1 MAFASADKLIRL
13 LLQLSDRQPVG
24 ALDGLDLAAFT
35 PPVVD
40 RLLETGI
47 LVEGAPLR
55 EADGRVVQIIGD
67 VAVAFSIDGLALT
80 ECVQREAL
88 RRYEINVLA
97 LCGTIR
103 RASGLKGAPVERLSH
118 RLFYLGNHE
127 DGRRQ
132 RPVYLARLL
141 RADNVLNT
149 AFALRGRTNL
159 SEIVILTPTLRP
171 LSPGLTRQLTDAGA
185 AVLVIADALEPASK
199 EPFALSVPIA
209 RLYTA
214 SDPTAARLVVDVLG
228 HTVSFDGRPVN
239 LAVREF
245 NLLLTLANEAA
256 NDGGVVG
263 YDTLYTAMQGAPTAA
278 AELANDEQI
287 AKSASVLRTVL
298 ADAARL
304 AKNERRAL
312 IINTS
317 KIGYRLGLERHEV
330 LVR

>member
-1 MAFASADKLIRL
+1 MAYASADKLIRL

-24 ALDGLDLAAFT
+24 ALDGLDLAAFA
-35 PPVVD
+35 PPAVD

-55 EADGRVVQIIGD
+55 EADGRVVQIFGD
-67 VAVAFSIDGLALT
+67 VAVAFSVDGQALT
-80 ECVQREAL
+80 ECIHREAL
-88 RRYEINVLA
+88 RRYEIDVLA
-97 LCGTIR
+97 LCGMIR

-118 RLFYLGNHE
+118 RLFYLGDHE
-127 DGRRQ
+127 DGRRR

-141 RADNVLNT
+141 RADNVLDT

-171 LSPGLTRQLTDAGA
+171 LSPG
-185 AVLVIADALEPASK
+185 DALEPASK

-228 HTVSFDGRPVN
+228 HTVSFDGSPVI

-263 YDTLYTAMQGAPTAA
+263 YDTLYTAMQGTPTAA
-278 AELANDEQI
+278 GELANDEQI
-287 AKSASVLRTVL
+287 AKSASLLRTAL
-298 ADAARL
+298 AEAACL
-304 AKNERRAL
+304 AKDERRAL
-312 IINTS
+312 IINRS
-317 KIGYRLGLERHEV
+317 KIGYRLGLKRHEV